1 LKLKIRD
8 CEIPERFLTYVVLST
23 GYFAVSFSGVA
34 PREEAT
40 EMLRRLKLIAQESA
54 IPYEAVDNNGI
65 ESTGICNLK
74 NLNFGETPAN
84 RNMIKFSG
92 RLVHPFI

>member
-8 CEIPERFLTYVVLST
+8 CEIPEQFLTYVVLST
-23 GYFAVSFSGVA
+23 GYFAVSFGGVA
-34 PREEAT
+34 RREEAT
-40 EMLRRLKLIAQESA
+40 QLQKRLKLVSQESA
-54 IPYEAVDNNGI
+54 IPYEAVDKNGV

-74 NLNFGETPAN
+74 DLKFVATRAN
-84 RNMIKFSG
+84 PNMIRFSG

>member
-1 LKLKIRD
+1 MKLKIRD
-8 CEIPERFLTYVVLST
+8 CEIPERFLRYVDLST
-23 GYFAVSFSGVA
+23 GYFAVSFNGVA

-54 IPYEAVDNNGI
+54 IPYEAVDKNGI

-74 NLNFGETPAN
+74 DLKFGETPAN
-84 RNMIKFSG
+84 PNMIKFSG
-92 RLVHPFI
+92 RLVHPFT

>member
-8 CEIPERFLTYVVLST
+8 CEIPEQFLTYVVLST
-23 GYFAVSFSGVA
+23 GYFAVSFGGVA
-34 PREEAT
+34 PRDEVLEI
-40 EMLRRLKLIAQESA
+40 LRRLKLLSQENA
-54 IPYEAVDNNGI
+54 IPYEAVDKNGV

-74 NLNFGETPAN
+74 DLKFGETPAN
-84 RNMIKFSG
+84 PNVIRFSG

>member
-1 LKLKIRD
+1 MKLKIRD
-8 CEIPERFLTYVVLST
+8 CDIPERFLTYVVLST

-54 IPYEAVDNNGI
+54 IPYEAVDKNGI

-74 NLNFGETPAN
+74 DLKFGGTPAN
-84 RNMIKFSG
+84 PNMVRFSG